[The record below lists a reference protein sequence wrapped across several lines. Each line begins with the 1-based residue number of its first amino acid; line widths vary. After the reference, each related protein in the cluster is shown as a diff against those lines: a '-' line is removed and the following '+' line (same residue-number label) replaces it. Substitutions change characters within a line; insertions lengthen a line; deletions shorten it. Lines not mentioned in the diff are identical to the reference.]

1 MWWYP
6 ETPCSGGV
14 GSLAQ
19 TLNSSNIA
27 LGLAG
32 FLGIV
37 AMACSSPARTI
48 AVGTVQ
54 QPNTDSGGE
63 VHQVNRIAYVNPNG
77 DLFTVDP
84 DGGGLVQLTGA
95 LQAEGGIQSQPLRMN
110 EYYAWPTWS
119 AAGTKLAASRVL
131 VEEDGIRITLQV
143 MDSRTGLSETVYENT
158 KPGLVADGAP
168 HYIYWAPSGDQLS
181 FLASTEEGLS
191 LFRWDGTP
199 GNQASVI
206 FSGGPLYYQWTKDA
220 SAMALHI
227 GPDLIWANPLA
238 EGDARQFI
246 QSAGNFRV
254 PAISPDGHSV
264 AYVDQTEA
272 GMGLYITPTS
282 DLGQTQRIL
291 DVGSPAAFMW
301 SPDGTQIAVAD
312 QSVLRAPVYDR
323 LMLVPVD
330 GGPVTTL
337 VSGPSASEVWAFFW
351 SPAGDRLAW
360 ISVNAEVRELEWV
373 VSPSDGSDAK
383 KLFSFQP
390 SAEVFIMLSFFD
402 QYGYSH
408 SPWSPDGKFLVV
420 AGSKGEVARRS
431 NGRTPT
437 GDRIYLLDVEGSAEP
452 RDLGAGVLAVWSWN

>member
-1 MWWYP
+1 
-6 ETPCSGGV
+6 
-14 GSLAQ
+14 
-19 TLNSSNIA
+19 
-27 LGLAG
+27 
-32 FLGIV
+32 
-37 AMACSSPARTI
+37 MACSSPANIIALGTI
-48 AVGTVQ
+48 Q
-54 QPNTDSGGE
+54 QPTIDSWVE
-63 VHQVNRIAYVNPNG
+63 VDQVNRIACVNPNG
-77 DLFTVDP
+77 DLFTVDT
-84 DGGGLVQLTGA
+84 DGGGLAQLTGA
-95 LQAEGGIQSQPLRMN
+95 LHAEGGPEDGIQSQSLRMN

-119 AAGTKLAASRVL
+119 ADGMKLAASRVL
-131 VEEDGIRITLQV
+131 VEEDGIRITLEV
-143 MDSRTGLSETVYENT
+143 LDSRTGRSETVYENT
-158 KPGLVADGAP
+158 QMGFVADGAP

-181 FLASTEEGLS
+181 FLASTKEGLS

-199 GNQASVI
+199 GNQAEAI

-220 SAMALHI
+220 SGMVLHI
-227 GPDLIWANPLA
+227 GPNLIWAKPLA
-238 EGDARQFI
+238 EGNARQFI

-254 PAISPDGHSV
+254 PAISPDGNSV

-272 GMGLYITPTS
+272 GMGLYIAPAS
-282 DLGQTQRIL
+282 DLGQTRRIL

-312 QSVLRAPVYDR
+312 QSVFRAPVYDR
-323 LMLVPVD
+323 LMLAPVD
-330 GGPVTTL
+330 GGQVTTL

-360 ISVNAEVRELEWV
+360 VSVNAEVRELEWV

-437 GDRIYLLDVEGSAEP
+437 GDRIYSLDVEGSAGP

>member
-1 MWWYP
+1 M
-6 ETPCSGGV
+6 V
-14 GSLAQ
+14 
-19 TLNSSNIA
+19 NSSKIP

-37 AMACSSPARTI
+37 AMACSSPASTI
-48 AVGTVQ
+48 RVGTIQ
-54 QPNTDSGGE
+54 QPTTDSEGE
-63 VHQVNRIAYVNPNG
+63 VDQVNRIAYVSPNG
-77 DLFTVDP
+77 DVFTVDP

-95 LQAEGGIQSQPLRMN
+95 LQAEGGSEGGIQSQPLRMN

-119 AAGTKLAASRVL
+119 ADGTKLAVSRVL

-158 KPGLVADGAP
+158 QPGLVADGAP

-199 GNQASVI
+199 GNQAYAI

-254 PAISPDGHSV
+254 PAISPDGNSV

-272 GMGLYITPTS
+272 GTGLYIAPTS
-282 DLGQTQRIL
+282 DLGQTRRIL

-330 GGPVTTL
+330 GGPVATL

-360 ISVNAEVRELEWV
+360 VSVNAEARELEWV

-437 GDRIYLLDVEGSAEP
+437 GDRIYLLDVEGSADP

>member
-1 MWWYP
+1 
-6 ETPCSGGV
+6 
-14 GSLAQ
+14 
-19 TLNSSNIA
+19 
-27 LGLAG
+27 
-32 FLGIV
+32 
-37 AMACSSPARTI
+37 MACSSPANIIR
-48 AVGTVQ
+48 VGTIH
-54 QPNTDSGGE
+54 QPTIESWVE
-63 VHQVNRIAYVNPNG
+63 VDQVNRIACVNPNG

-84 DGGGLVQLTGA
+84 DGGGLAQLTGA
-95 LQAEGGIQSQPLRMN
+95 LQAEGGSEGGIQSQSLRMN

-119 AAGTKLAASRVL
+119 ADGMKLAASRVL
-131 VEEDGIRITLQV
+131 VEEDGIRITLEV
-143 MDSRTGLSETVYENT
+143 LDSRTGRSETVYENT
-158 KPGLVADGAP
+158 QTGLVVDGAP

-181 FLASTEEGLS
+181 FLASTKEGLS
-191 LFRWDGTP
+191 LFRWDGMP
-199 GNQASVI
+199 GNQAEAI

-220 SAMALHI
+220 SGMVLHI
-227 GPDLIWANPLA
+227 GPDLIWAKPLA
-238 EGDARQFI
+238 EGNARQFI

-254 PAISPDGHSV
+254 PAISPDGNSV

-272 GMGLYITPTS
+272 GMGLYIARAS
-282 DLGQTQRIL
+282 DLGQTRRIL

-323 LMLVPVD
+323 LMLAPVE
-330 GGPVTTL
+330 GGQVTTL
-337 VSGPSASEVWAFFW
+337 VSGPSSSEVWAFFW

-360 ISVNAEVRELEWV
+360 VSVNAEVRELEWV
-373 VSPSDGSDAK
+373 VSSSDGSDAK

-437 GDRIYLLDVEGSAEP
+437 GDRIYSLDVEGSAGP